1 MGPRVVGR
9 VMDDRRFLFGVT
21 ALAVAAGLLGP
32 LIAYD
37 LWWHLKAGEL
47 ILHTGSV
54 PQTDPFSFTVAAGP
68 WTYHSWLSGVLL
80 WLVYDVGGMAGLVIL
95 RPLLVGGSLLLAWFV
110 SRRRGTGPA
119 LASVLVLAACLQLR
133 VRALVRPYLFSY
145 LLFML
150 FVLIL
155 EGVARPDAR
164 KVGADGPPPRA
175 ADFMWGRSRLLL
187 LPLLGLL
194 WVNLHA
200 GFASGIL
207 VLGAYGVGQMIH
219 VALHTRRGSFW
230 RELLVGHAGAPF
242 QAMLVAGLFLAA
254 ATVVTPHGAG
264 TLLYPYRLLTEVRL
278 VSQIEE
284 WQATPLNA
292 HYGVFWAIL
301 AVGAVAIGR
310 SLWFSYRRGSLR
322 DEAGRFV
329 TDGLL
334 FAGFAFLGARAQ
346 RHVAWVMLL
355 APPLLGWH
363 VEAVSREQGADQAS
377 SELRYGVLVL
387 LLALTVGLWP
397 AITGTPPSAKP
408 SPRKLPVA
416 ACDFIERND
425 LMLRPY
431 NAYSWGGYMI
441 WRFWPRMRVFI
452 DGRCLVYGDKLIGE
466 AMRIDAGNEGW
477 KEALERR
484 DVEMLVLKYRK
495 QDASHFFTTTRWRCV
510 YWDDVAI
517 VALRRDV
524 HEKRSGGLPPL
535 DASNPA
541 VFDLMLEALS
551 PGTILDEI
559 DLVLER
565 NPKCWTAHTF
575 RARCL
580 LRQAEQDGEA
590 AEEHLVAAF
599 AAAQRAVELAGN
611 RAEPWEALSQV
622 AQALGRGELAQ
633 QAANKAERY
642 SNDD

>member
-1 MGPRVVGR
+1 MGPSLARRVI
-9 VMDDRRFLFGVT
+9 DDRRFLFGVT
-21 ALAVAAGLLGP
+21 AVAVAAGLLGP

-47 ILHTGSV
+47 ILQSGAV
-54 PQTDPFSFTVAAGP
+54 PQTDPFSFTVAGGP

-80 WLVYDVGGMAGLVIL
+80 WLVYDIGGMAGLVIM
-95 RPLLVGGSLLLAWFV
+95 RPLLVGGSLLMGWFIA
-110 SRRRGTGPA
+110 RRRGVGPA

-133 VRALVRPYLFSY
+133 TRALVRPYLFSY
-145 LLFML
+145 VLFMP
-150 FVLIL
+150 FVLVL
-155 EGVARPDAR
+155 EGVVQPAAR
-164 KVGADGPPPRA
+164 KVGADGPPRA
-175 ADFMWGRSRLLL
+175 ADFMWGRGRLLL

-207 VLGAYGVGQMIH
+207 VLGAFGVGQMVH
-219 VALHTRRGSFW
+219 VALHARRGSFW
-230 RELLVGHAGAPF
+230 RELLVGPAGARF

-254 ATVVTPHGAG
+254 GTVITPHGTG

-278 VSQIEE
+278 VSRIEE
-284 WQATPLNA
+284 WQATPLNP

-310 SLWFSYRRGSLR
+310 SLWFSYRRGNLR

-363 VEAVSREQGADQAS
+363 VEAVSRQQGADQPPS
-377 SELRYGVLVL
+377 GLRYGVLVL
-387 LLALTVGLWP
+387 LLALAVGLWP
-397 AITGTPPSAKP
+397 AITGTPPSTRP

-416 ACDFIERND
+416 ASDFIERHD

-452 DGRCLVYGDKLIGE
+452 DGRCLVYGDELIGE
-466 AMRIDAGNEGW
+466 AMRINAGHEGW

-517 VALRRDV
+517 VALRRDM
-524 HEKRSGGLPPL
+524 HEKRSGELPPL

-551 PGTILDEI
+551 PESILPEI

-565 NPKCWTAHTF
+565 DPNCWTAHTF

-580 LRQAEQDGEA
+580 LKQAQQNKQAGEDRL
-590 AEEHLVAAF
+590 EAAF

-611 RAEPWEALSQV
+611 RTEPWEALAQV
-622 AQALGRGELAQ
+622 AQALGRNALAQ
-633 QAANKAERY
+633 QAAGKAERY
-642 SNDD
+642 SDDD